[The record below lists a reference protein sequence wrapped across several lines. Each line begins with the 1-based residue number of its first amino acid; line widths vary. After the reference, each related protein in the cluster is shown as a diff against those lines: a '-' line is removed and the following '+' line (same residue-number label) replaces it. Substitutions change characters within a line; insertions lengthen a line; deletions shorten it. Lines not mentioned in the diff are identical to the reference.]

1 MRTITSTVAAA
12 ALSLASFAAASRAEA
27 ATTRKVGPGAP
38 YAKPCD
44 AIAAAQPDDVIE
56 IAAGTYTDSCTIG
69 VKGLTLR
76 GVGGRPKIDLS
87 GTDQPA
93 QLKGIYVVDADDV
106 RIENLE
112 LTGAH
117 ISDGNGGNAAGI
129 RVFGNN
135 LVVHGCYIHDS
146 QNGIL
151 GENKTPGS
159 TLTVENTELARNALG
174 DGCNQGGCTHNIYV
188 NFGKLLFQYNWSHEV
203 ANDTADKGHLFKSR
217 SKQSILLYNR
227 FTGETGI
234 NSYELNFPNGGLV
247 VLVGNVVQ
255 KSAKSGNPVMVAYGE
270 EGLSNPD
277 LRVFAA
283 SNTFVSGRP
292 GGTFFNLQGAT
303 SLVAHDNI
311 FVGGGAL
318 SSTGQLPADNLSG
331 VDPLFVSPSTYDYRL
346 KSGSPAAD
354 RGVAPGS
361 ADAFSLVPT
370 REYLQPVTSVPR
382 KDDGKLDLGAFE
394 IGTDLSPADAGV
406 DGGGDA
412 APAGPSGKPG
422 GANAPDAAAASGA
435 PEDGAASGDSAAGC
449 SAATGGG
456 ARSAGAA
463 LLALSAV
470 LAVRGRRRRTS

>member
-1 MRTITSTVAAA
+1 MRRITSTVAATALALA
-12 ALSLASFAAASRAEA
+12 ALSTVSRAEA

-44 AIAAAQPDDVIE
+44 AVAAAQPDDTIE

-93 QLKGIYVVDADDV
+93 QLKGIYVVEADDV

-151 GENKTPGS
+151 GENKTAGS

-174 DGCNQGGCTHNIYV
+174 DGCNQAGCTHNIYA
-188 NFGKLLFQYNWSHEV
+188 NFGKLLFRYNWSHEV

-227 FTGETGI
+227 FTGETGT

-255 KSAKSGNPVMVAYGE
+255 KSAKSGNPVVVAYGE

-283 SNTFVSGRP
+283 SNTFVSART
-292 GGTFFNLQGAT
+292 GGLFFNLQGAT
-303 SLVAHDNI
+303 SLTAHNNI

-318 SSTGQLPADNLSG
+318 SSTGALPADNLSG
-331 VDPLFVSPSTYDYRL
+331 VDPLFVNASSYDYRL

-361 ADAFSLVPT
+361 ADAFSLIPT
-370 REYLQPVTSVPR
+370 LEYLQPVTSVPR

-394 IGTDLSPADAGV
+394 IGTELSPADAGV

-412 APAGPSGKPG
+412 APDGPSGKSGDASAPDS
-422 GANAPDAAAASGA
+422 GAPDGDAAAGES
-435 PEDGAASGDSAAGC
+435 STGC
-449 SAATGGG
+449 SAAPGGG
-456 ARSAGAA
+456 ARSAGVA
-463 LLALSAV
+463 LLALAVV
-470 LAVRGRRRRTS
+470 LAVRGRRRRGY